1 MRLTRGSLS
10 VLAEPNFRR
19 FFVGHAVSLLGDGM
33 VGVAL
38 SFAVLDLT
46 RSPADLGD
54 VLAARSVPMVAVL
67 LFGGVIADRFP
78 RRRVMIA
85 ADLTR
90 FLGQG
95 VTAALVLSGHAR
107 VAELMALQ
115 AVCGAASA
123 VFNPAITGLMPSI
136 ADASR
141 LQQANAL
148 RGLAISASYIVG
160 PAIAG
165 AVAAASSPGWAIAA
179 DAVTYT
185 VSAVQLARLTLPPHR
200 RPPPQPFL
208 RDLRDGWA
216 ELRSRTWLCAFTVF
230 SSASNMCYAAFLVL
244 GPAAVASRGGPAAW
258 AVLVATLGA
267 GSLLGGGIALRI
279 RPRRP
284 LRAGALALAGFA
296 APTIGLAA
304 HAPIAAVAC
313 LCLLAGAGTTVANTL
328 EETAL
333 QQHVDRG
340 ALSRISAFE
349 LFGSLAAQPLG
360 QAGAG
365 PLAAALGTY
374 PTLWVAGA
382 GQLASIL
389 AILAFPAVR
398 RLPARPPDPPRRVDA
413 APARPAGGGH
423 GSMCC

>member
-46 RSPADLGD
+46 HSSSDLGD
-54 VLAARSVPMVAVL
+54 VLAARALPMVAVL

-85 ADLTR
+85 ADLAR

-95 VTAALVLSGHAR
+95 VTAALVISGHAR
-107 VAELMALQ
+107 LGELMALQ
-115 AVCGAASA
+115 AACGAASA
-123 VFNPAITGLMPSI
+123 IFNPAITGLMPSI
-136 ADASR
+136 ADADR

-165 AVAAASSPGWAIAA
+165 VVAAASSPGWAIAA

-185 VSAVQLARLTLPPHR
+185 VSAAQLARLALPPHR
-200 RPPPQPFL
+200 RPPAQPFL

-216 ELRSRTWLCAFTVF
+216 ELRSRTWLWAFTL
-230 SSASNMCYAAFLVL
+230 SSSVRNMCYAAFLVL
-244 GPAAVASRGGPAAW
+244 GPAAVATRGGPAAW
-258 AVLVATLGA
+258 AALVAALGA
-267 GSLLGGGIALRI
+267 GSLLGGAVALRI

-284 LRAGALALAGFA
+284 LRAAALALAGFA
-296 APTIGLAA
+296 APAIGLAA
-304 HAPIAAVAC
+304 HVPIAAVAC
-313 LCLLAGAGTTVANTL
+313 FCLLAGAGTTVANTL

-333 QQHVDRG
+333 QHHVERG

-349 LFGSLAAQPLG
+349 LFGSLATQPLG

-365 PLAAALGTY
+365 PAAAALGTY
-374 PTLWVAGA
+374 PTLWLAGL
-382 GQLASIL
+382 GQLASVLVIV
-389 AILAFPAVR
+389 AFPAVR
-398 RLPARPPDPPRRVDA
+398 RLPARPPDPPRRVGAD
-413 APARPAGGGH
+413 PVRPAGGEH